1 MDSWMDR
8 SLDGSIDWQTNKQT
22 IRWMHGRTKTTC
34 LCAAIYHWYATSI
47 TEVPQFAQNAL
58 NCFIAAIAFAKIRS
72 WNHRTGTL
80 RYKLELTRGHSSR
93 TWQSSQQ
100 DLQLGLFSPKSISL
114 QIYVIWWISGTL
126 CFLIFN
132 SSTKAVAE
140 SVKRC
145 TTLSSKRST
154 TKSLGT
160 HPS

>member
-8 SLDGSIDWQTNKQT
+8 LLDGSIDWQTDKQT
-22 IRWMHGRTKTTC
+22 IRCMHGRTKTTC
-34 LCAAIYHWYATSI
+34 LCAAITGMQLQSLKYHNLHKTDSTALLLPLPLPKYEAETTAPEPSATS
-47 TEVPQFAQNAL
+47 
-58 NCFIAAIAFAKIRS
+58 
-72 WNHRTGTL
+72 WNSHVVIL
-80 RYKLELTRGHSSR
+80 QELDNPPSR
-93 TWQSSQQ
+93 TCNL
-100 DLQLGLFSPKSISL
+100 DCFHPNPSL
-114 QIYVIWWISGTL
+114 QIYVIWWISGSF